1 MSNIK
6 KSIIWRGFGQAH
18 WTRQQHWTPYTLVT
32 SQCTKK
38 LALRA
43 PSPSPRKIRAM
54 LPARITSPVTSL
66 LARVQTDQP
75 ITIVVESSKKTEQA
89 FFYLGFDGPI
99 EHHQHSDPASGLSLL
114 WS

>member
-1 MSNIK
+1 
-6 KSIIWRGFGQAH
+6 
-18 WTRQQHWTPYTLVT
+18 
-32 SQCTKK
+32 
-38 LALRA
+38 
-43 PSPSPRKIRAM
+43 M

-89 FFYLGFDGPI
+89 FFYLGFDGLI